1 VQVQQRWRCVSH
13 AGATQSNGGWEVSN
27 VSTEQFEYL
36 LHLMGALVESQTQ
49 QAEVM
54 GRIATSLEA
63 IDAQIM
69 DLSYHFRYGGGS

>member
-1 VQVQQRWRCVSH
+1 
-13 AGATQSNGGWEVSN
+13 VSN